1 MPDLD
6 DTERRLEAL
15 EVKTAFMDDLLDR
28 LNDVVSRQQGQIERL
43 HTELRRLQEQLDAT
57 PGGGL
62 RSLLDEKPPHW

>member
-6 DTERRLEAL
+6 DADRRLEAL

-28 LNDVVSRQQGQIERL
+28 LNDTVARQQGQIEHL
-43 HTELRRLQEQLDAT
+43 SAALRRLQEHLDAA
-57 PGGGL
+57 PGGSR